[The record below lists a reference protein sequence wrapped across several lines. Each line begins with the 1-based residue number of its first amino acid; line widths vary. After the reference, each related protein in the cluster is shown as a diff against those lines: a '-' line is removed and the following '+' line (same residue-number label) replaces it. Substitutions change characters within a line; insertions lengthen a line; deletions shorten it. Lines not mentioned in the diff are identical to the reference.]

1 MRIAPRHELS
11 AGMPIKQRSLHIG
24 HVPIQRGN
32 NMIQRTIGFPTAN
45 PFILWS
51 SLAVKTA
58 EMMMASSQVIRHRTG
73 RIASAGLL
81 PDERDRREF
90 HLMGQEKL
98 EATAESLQAIGLRV
112 LSFQQ
117 QFAMLAFRQMVA
129 AATGWMSLAGSRTL
143 AQSAQAQGELVR
155 NTMSHSAATL
165 SHVGD
170 SVARVAHKGL
180 KPIHSRATA
189 NARRLARVK
198 K

>member
-1 MRIAPRHELS
+1 ML
-11 AGMPIKQRSLHIG
+11 
-24 HVPIQRGN
+24 
-32 NMIQRTIGFPTAN
+32 
-45 PFILWS
+45 
-51 SLAVKTA
+51 
-58 EMMMASSQVIRHRTG
+58 MASSQVIHHRTG
-73 RIASAGLL
+73 RIATAGLM

-98 EATAESLQAIGLRV
+98 EAASESLQAIGLRM

-117 QFAMLAFRQMVA
+117 QLAMMAFRQMVA
-129 AATGWMSLAGSRTL
+129 GATGWMSLAGSRSL
-143 AQSAQAQGELVR
+143 AQSTRLQGDLVR
-155 NTMSHSAATL
+155 DTLSHSAATL

-170 SVARVAHKGL
+170 SVAKVAHKGL

>member
-1 MRIAPRHELS
+1 
-11 AGMPIKQRSLHIG
+11 
-24 HVPIQRGN
+24 
-32 NMIQRTIGFPTAN
+32 MIQRRISPPNTN
-45 PFILWS
+45 PFMIWT

-58 EMMMASSQVIRHRTG
+58 EMMMASSQVIHHRTG
-73 RIASAGLL
+73 RIASAGLM

-90 HLMGQEKL
+90 HLMGQEKV
-98 EATAESLQAIGLRV
+98 EAATESLQAIGLRM

-117 QFAMLAFRQMVA
+117 QFTMLLFRHMIT

-143 AQSAQAQGELVR
+143 AQSAHAQGELVR